1 MARIY
6 FLRNIPVVTAD
17 EETDPSE
24 NENYFGCWQL
34 TGEQSPLMSL
44 SGAYQ
49 RGLGHLIPK
58 WQGEGIPQ
66 TDWTSTPAT
75 EHDSQAA
82 LSRYPLLTQ
91 QYLN

>member
-1 MARIY
+1 MVA
-6 FLRNIPVVTAD
+6 AD

-24 NENYFGCWQL
+24 TTSELFWVLAGDRRAV
-34 TGEQSPLMSL
+34 SSMSL

-49 RGLGHLIPK
+49 LGLGQPQLIPK

-66 TDWTSTPAT
+66 TDWTFTPAT